1 MQLNHD
7 QTRRTLVHGASL
19 PWTSSPAY
27 GVQRRMLYREGEEK
41 ARATSIVRYEPG
53 SAFAPHEHPE
63 GEEFLVLEGTFQDE
77 RGDYSA
83 GTYVRNP
90 PGSSHTPASAQGCV
104 IFVRLQQ
111 FDKDDRQQCVV
122 RLEKDSAPAATQ
134 TLFSNHS
141 EKVTLHRC
149 PAGAA
154 LRLANGFGL
163 ELLVLS
169 GTVEESG
176 DLLQTSAWLRLP
188 PGAPLQANVGNDG
201 ARIWIKRRSASPSPA
216 ASC

>member
-7 QTRRTLVHGASL
+7 QTQRTLVHGASL
-19 PWTSSPAY
+19 PWTSSPAN

-53 SAFAPHEHPE
+53 STFPPHEHPE

-77 RGDYSA
+77 RGNYPA

-90 PGSSHTPASAQGCV
+90 PGSSHAPASAEGCV
-104 IFVRLQQ
+104 IFVRLKQ
-111 FDKDDRQQCVV
+111 FDKDDSHECMVH
-122 RLEKDSAPAATQ
+122 LENNGDPAATQ
-134 TLFSNHS
+134 ILFSSNS
-141 EKVTLHRC
+141 EKVTFHRC

-154 LRLANGFGL
+154 FRLANSFGL

-188 PGAPLQANVGNDG
+188 PGAPLQAIVGSDG
-201 ARIWIKRRSASPSPA
+201 ARLWIKRKSASPSPA
-216 ASC
+216 ASF